1 MHTHSCQ
8 CGGGVGTDS
17 GGYAA
22 AGSGQCACM
31 AHLWRACMPW
41 AGGTMGPGSPHCQ
54 LAQLS
59 GRLCKM
65 ASRFCLSARI
75 SARLLSKLWICS
87 CCCSDSCS
95 KSLSFP
101 CSTPGGPSCSLRRSS
116 ARWVS
121 FRARA
126 GAPRVSSDPVE
137 GHGQPQ
143 GGLAPLQAPSP
154 EALPSPNPPGFRV
167 PTIYQ
172 EARDREGGVVRQV
185 RAWPGHPTGLMCRP
199 RNFPPGWHWA
209 TVNFCCWYY
218 YYR

>member
-1 MHTHSCQ
+1 M
-8 CGGGVGTDS
+8 GTDS
-17 GGYAA
+17 GGYAV
-22 AGSGQCACM
+22 AGSGECACM
-31 AHLWRACMPW
+31 GHPWRACMPW
-41 AGGTMGPGSPHCQ
+41 AGGTVGPGSPHCQ

-87 CCCSDSCS
+87 PCCSDSCC
-95 KSLSFP
+95 KRLSFP

-116 ARWVS
+116 AHWVS

-126 GAPRVSSDPVE
+126 GAPRVSSVPVE

-143 GGLAPLQAPSP
+143 GGLPPPQAP
-154 EALPSPNPPGFRV
+154 EALPSPNPPGSRV

-172 EARDREGGVVRQV
+172 EGKGPRGQRGEAGEGLAWAPH
-185 RAWPGHPTGLMCRP
+185 RAYVQTLELSPWVALGNG
-199 RNFPPGWHWA
+199 
-209 TVNFCCWYY
+209 
-218 YYR
+218 

>member
-1 MHTHSCQ
+1 M
-8 CGGGVGTDS
+8 GTDS
-17 GGYAA
+17 GGYVA
-22 AGSGQCACM
+22 AGSGQRACM
-31 AHLWRACMPW
+31 AHLWRACMPR
-41 AGGTMGPGSPHCQ
+41 AGGTVGPGSPHCQ

-87 CCCSDSCS
+87 CCCSDSHS

-143 GGLAPLQAPSP
+143 GGLAPLQAPEACSGPIPRSP
-154 EALPSPNPPGFRV
+154 PQPKPSRFPSAHDLPGGKGPRGRRGEAGKGLAWAPHRAYVQAPELSPWVALGN
-167 PTIYQ
+167 
-172 EARDREGGVVRQV
+172 
-185 RAWPGHPTGLMCRP
+185 C
-199 RNFPPGWHWA
+199 
-209 TVNFCCWYY
+209 
-218 YYR
+218 